1 MALAVGVGR
10 GQTAV
15 RIIGEREAASRTSTN
30 TSFTTSTSIPSR
42 LAQKTKVKAKVRRNS
57 KDLHD
62 DDNIQAF
69 GASPFGAGLNR

>member
-1 MALAVGVGR
+1 M
-10 GQTAV
+10 
-15 RIIGEREAASRTSTN
+15 
-30 TSFTTSTSIPSR
+30 
-42 LAQKTKVKAKVRRNS
+42 TKMKAKVRRNS